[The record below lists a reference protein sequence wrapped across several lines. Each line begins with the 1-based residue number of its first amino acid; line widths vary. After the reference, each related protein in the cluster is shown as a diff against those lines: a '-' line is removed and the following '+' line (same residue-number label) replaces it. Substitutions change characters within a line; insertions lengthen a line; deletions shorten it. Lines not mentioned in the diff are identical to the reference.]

1 MSQMFVVHSP
11 PTPAKIVIFQVADSL
26 LDCIRLFIVLY
37 LIRPVG
43 LDMLKRHRCSIDLAE
58 GKLFFHGVGGRR
70 ISTPFLHEHALP
82 ESKGGTKGY
91 DPNLVPAEDVT
102 DEDAS
107 MSSGGAA
114 AGGSGNSGGADATI
128 DSGVVETLIA
138 LGHTR
143 DRVIEALQQT
153 NGDAELAKT
162 VLMFG
167 GGR

>member
-1 MSQMFVVHSP
+1 MEF
-11 PTPAKIVIFQVADSL
+11 L
-26 LDCIRLFIVLY
+26 L
-37 LIRPVG
+37 G

-91 DPNLVPAEDVT
+91 NPNLVPAEDVT
-102 DEDAS
+102 DADGAGAGAS
-107 MSSGGAA
+107 ASAAGSSSGAA
-114 AGGSGNSGGADATI
+114 AGGSGGNAFDVGI
-128 DSGVVETLIA
+128 VETLIA

-143 DRVIEALQQT
+143 ERVIEALQQT